1 MDDPSVLVDADPSTM
16 AAPAREPSAPPVQ
29 YVIDLNVSPSHLPP
43 SPSISNLFSSH

>member
-29 YVIDLNVSPSHLPP
+29 YVIDLNVGPSRLPLSPG
-43 SPSISNLFSSH
+43 ITNLFSPH